1 MNKYEHADTSA
12 RLFGGDS
19 KEYEELH
26 ALIDSNKLVTP
37 SIFGRFFLHHIDVG
51 LPIAERILG
60 THIGSLNVPTRSIFI
75 QHLLE
80 DYGCV
85 PTFEKDWSGS
95 FKNNIPKQVKLN
107 EWNEFKKRASQDV
120 RLKSCDENKL
130 RILDN
135 LFSLKGIVSESF
147 SVKKPVV
154 YAIFGHALGADI
166 LAKLIN
172 KKFLFQNVYTLDA
185 LIGYLNCRFKSFN
198 HVDPVPTLLDWE
210 KYIEDQRWM
219 HAPKRTDKKTT
230 YYEDLYQ
237 AINEYDPKDEKYTIA
252 SRLIKERQ
260 GTTRELEDSIQ
271 RIIQRGIGMFPRT
284 PCNYD

>member
-12 RLFGGDS
+12 RLFGGKS

-60 THIGSLNVPTRSIFI
+60 THIGSLNVPTRSLFI

-95 FKNNIPKQVKLN
+95 FKNNIPKLAKLN

-120 RLKSCDENKL
+120 RLKSCDEKKL
-130 RILDN
+130 RILDK
-135 LFSLKGIVSESF
+135 LFSLKSIVSESF
-147 SVKKPVV
+147 SVKEPVV
-154 YAIFGHALGADI
+154 YAIFGHALGADL

-185 LIGYLNCRFKSFN
+185 LIGYLNCRFNSFN
-198 HVDPVPTLLDWE
+198 HVDPAPTLLDWE
-210 KYIEDQRWM
+210 KCVADQHWM
-219 HAPKRTDKKTT
+219 HAPQRPTKEAI

-237 AINEYDPKDEKYTIA
+237 AISEYNLKDEKYSTA
-252 SRLIKERQ
+252 SRLAKERQ
-260 GTTRELEDSIQ
+260 ETIKKLADSLQQQQRE
-271 RIIQRGIGMFPRT
+271 MFIRR